1 MGTKTTA
8 TIACTLTTKKA
19 TVSVNSSASGLM
31 SLRETVAVTLTGSG
45 TFGAADLVLGLV
57 DNGTL
62 LATIAQGGFTGTGPS
77 GITGDLNLNT
87 TELVAVFSAD
97 VGRTRRKVALCIWDI
112 TNQALVINDYVEI
125 LNNPYSTDMDDP
137 AAATPIG
144 HGDYAPIE
152 NGVTNGDAHTHQNGD
167 GADLET
173 YYLKAAQSG
182 AFYRRSTDKLDIEV
196 KDRVLGTWHPLI
208 LANGTL
214 GVGPAS

>member
-62 LATIAQGGFTGTGPS
+62 VATIAQGGFTGTGPS
-77 GITGDLNLNT
+77 SITGDLNLNT

-97 VGRTRRKVALCIWDI
+97 VGRTKRKVALCIWDI

-167 GADLET
+167 GADLSV
-173 YYLKAAQSG
+173 YYIKRNISG
-182 AFYRRSTDKLDIEV
+182 ANFRLSSDGLNLEFYDVVRKTWNT
-196 KDRVLGTWHPLI
+196 VL
-208 LANGTL
+208 LANGSFGSL
-214 GVGPAS
+214 PV